1 VNYVIFLLV
10 LLIGG
15 TYPVLAW
22 AEMPLIPQTGQ
33 TTSYGARDDG
43 MLQKGVIWPSPRFI
57 DNSNG
62 TVSDNLTGLIWLKN
76 ANCFGS
82 LTWSAA
88 LAAANTLA
96 GGSCA
101 LTDGSTAGDWRIPNR
116 REIKS
121 LVNRQ
126 QTDNSSWLN
135 SVGLSNSQADYYWSS
150 STVANATT
158 TAWRLNLLNG
168 YVSTDNKLNNA
179 FVWPV
184 RGGK

>member
-1 VNYVIFLLV
+1 MNNVIFLLV

-15 TYPVLAW
+15 MYPVLAW

-43 MLQKGVIWPSPRFI
+43 KLQKGVIWPSPRFI

-76 ANCFGS
+76 ANCFGA

-101 LTDGSTAGDWRIPNR
+101 LTDGSKAGDWRLPNR

-135 SVGLSNSQADYYWSS
+135 SVGLNNSQADYYWSS

-168 YVSTDNKLNNA
+168 YISTDNKLNNA
-179 FVWPV
+179 FLWPV